1 MALWRT
7 NGYAKTTVADI
18 CRAAGVSR
26 ALFYFYFPAKEDV
39 LFEVGLLSTRAAQK
53 TVRSL
58 LQTDYEVDA
67 VIAEALRSLER
78 SMARNPR
85 ELIIETILEGYRH
98 EHRILAGE
106 LVDDTDAD
114 MFGEL
119 FAKAQQD
126 GKLARTCR
134 RAPPVPSRRDARQ
147 RRRAALGRGHLRRPL
162 IRRRRQPRHRGLD
175 RRLQP
180 TSRVEERAMKVSVVT
195 APGETQVVDAPKPTV
210 GPADVL
216 VKIRACGIC
225 GTDALFISMG
235 GIPGHDGG
243 MPSPC
248 PSGGRCPSQP
258 KPSDKVLVFGAGP
271 IGLGQF

>member
-1 MALWRT
+1 VQAAMALWRT
-7 NGYAKTTVADI
+7 NGYAKTTVANI

-58 LQTDYEVDA
+58 LQTDYEVDK

-106 LVDDTDAD
+106 LADDTDAD

-119 FAKAQQD
+119 FAKAQAD
-126 GKLARTCR
+126 GKLAAHVDVHHLSHLAQMHVSEGVRHWAAGTYGDR
-134 RAPPVPSRRDARQ
+134 SFAGVVTRDI
-147 RRRAALGRGHLRRPL
+147 AALIAGYNQL
-162 IRRRRQPRHRGLD
+162 
-175 RRLQP
+175 
-180 TSRVEERAMKVSVVT
+180 
-195 APGETQVVDAPKPTV
+195 
-210 GPADVL
+210 PA
-216 VKIRACGIC
+216 
-225 GTDALFISMG
+225 
-235 GIPGHDGG
+235 
-243 MPSPC
+243 
-248 PSGGRCPSQP
+248 
-258 KPSDKVLVFGAGP
+258 
-271 IGLGQF
+271 

>member
-1 MALWRT
+1 MLADGGQRRASYQRARSHETKRAMVQAAMALWRT

-58 LQTDYEVDA
+58 LQTDYEVNA
-67 VIAEALRSLER
+67 VITEALRSLER

-106 LVDDTDAD
+106 LADDTDAD

-119 FAKAQQD
+119 FAKAQAD
-126 GKLARTCR
+126 GKLAAHVDVRHLSHLAGMHVSEGVRHWAAGTYGDR
-134 RAPPVPSRRDARQ
+134 SFSEVVSRDI
-147 RRRAALGRGHLRRPL
+147 AALIAGYNQL
-162 IRRRRQPRHRGLD
+162 
-175 RRLQP
+175 P
-180 TSRVEERAMKVSVVT
+180 T
-195 APGETQVVDAPKPTV
+195 
-210 GPADVL
+210 
-216 VKIRACGIC
+216 
-225 GTDALFISMG
+225 
-235 GIPGHDGG
+235 
-243 MPSPC
+243 
-248 PSGGRCPSQP
+248 
-258 KPSDKVLVFGAGP
+258 
-271 IGLGQF
+271 

>member
-58 LQTDYEVDA
+58 LQTDYDVDA
-67 VIAEALRSLER
+67 VIADAMRSLER

-85 ELIIETILEGYRH
+85 DLIIETILEGYRH

-106 LVDDTDAD
+106 PVNETDAD

-126 GKLARTCR
+126 GKLAAHVDVHHLSHLAGMHVSEGVRHW
-134 RAPPVPSRRDARQ
+134 
-147 RRRAALGRGHLRRPL
+147 AAGTYGDRSFAEVVT
-162 IRRRRQPRHRGLD
+162 PRHRGLD

-180 TSRVEERAMKVSVVT
+180 TFPRGASR
-195 APGETQVVDAPKPTV
+195 
-210 GPADVL
+210 
-216 VKIRACGIC
+216 
-225 GTDALFISMG
+225 
-235 GIPGHDGG
+235 
-243 MPSPC
+243 
-248 PSGGRCPSQP
+248 
-258 KPSDKVLVFGAGP
+258 
-271 IGLGQF
+271 

>member
-1 MALWRT
+1 MLRNGAARLADSSQRRASYQRARSHETKRALVQAAMALWRT

-58 LQTDYEVDA
+58 LTKDYDVDA

-106 LVDDTDAD
+106 PLDDTDAD

-119 FAKAQQD
+119 LAKAQQD
-126 GKLARTCR
+126 GKLAPHVDVRHLSHLAGMHVSEGVR
-134 RAPPVPSRRDARQ
+134 HW
-147 RRRAALGRGHLRRPL
+147 AAGTYG
-162 IRRRRQPRHRGLD
+162 D
-175 RRLQP
+175 R
-180 TSRVEERAMKVSVVT
+180 SF
-195 APGETQVVDAPKPTV
+195 
-210 GPADVL
+210 ADV
-216 VKIRACGIC
+216 VSRDIN
-225 GTDALFISMG
+225 ALI
-235 GIPGHDGG
+235 
-243 MPSPC
+243 
-248 PSGGRCPSQP
+248 
-258 KPSDKVLVFGAGP
+258 AGYN
-271 IGLGQF
+271 QESSY